1 MNMLLV
7 YITVSCMNR
16 PDSAYRSSTEH
27 ERRWI
32 PAGWDSGPGRGCVG
46 QAARQR
52 YSPQTRCRWH
62 WNSACSPSGSLVL
75 CSTAS
80 PPPGSC
86 DATRP
91 APPLLPGQSHK
102 SVQNLGLFTHL
113 IGWWV
118 KSEVRVYWQYGEDVF
133 PINQAIKP
141 KLDWWGS
148 FTF

>member
-32 PAGWDSGPGRGCVG
+32 PVGWDSGPGRGCVG

-113 IGWWV
+113 IGCEWSLRCAFIDVWRRCFSN
-118 KSEVRVYWQYGEDVF
+118 KSGNKTKIR
-133 PINQAIKP
+133 
-141 KLDWWGS
+141 WWGS